1 MEDGAS
7 GGIADDEAAEAAV
20 DIVDHACA
28 PVFGGGEGDFE
39 RADAGGGPVLH
50 FDDFAEAGAADE
62 IADAFGDNDGLA
74 LADAAE
80 AAEVEVVEVGVAD
93 EDGVDGREVIDFEA
107 GMADAFDEA

>member
-1 MEDGAS
+1 
-7 GGIADDEAAEAAV
+7 
-20 DIVDHACA
+20 
-28 PVFGGGEGDFE
+28 
-39 RADAGGGPVLH
+39 VLH

-62 IADAFGDNDGLA
+62 IADALGDDDGLA

-107 GMADAFDEA
+107 WVADAFDEA